1 MKKKFRNTAYFRKLR
16 DTSEESQLKSKNKQ
30 LDTTEFIKYI
40 KNVFLQLEKDIL
52 AERRKKNSYDSKV
65 IKTKERDELYEKE
78 N

>member
-1 MKKKFRNTAYFRKLR
+1 MKKKFRNTACFKKLR

-40 KNVFLQLEKDIL
+40 ENVFLQLEKDIL
-52 AERRKKNSYDSKV
+52 AKRRKKNSYDSKV